1 MKYVMT
7 KTERDKAIIISL
19 VRKFGQLSRIEIR
32 NLTHWKSSTISIL
45 VRELQ
50 EEGKLLNYGLS
61 DNLTGR
67 RRVLLSINPKCG
79 FVVGVALDD
88 RIVQAAV
95 MDLSA
100 GIIDTTQETTCIDKG
115 VDGLVEQL
123 LGCTRRAIQQ
133 AGVKPDSILGIGF
146 ADSSL
151 IDSRQGISMYSSV
164 IECWREV
171 PVKKIFET
179 EFGVPLLLEN
189 YTRAKTVAEAKMG
202 PVDLVGDMI
211 YIDCGGALS
220 AGISAGI
227 MVDGKILRGRRE
239 CAGEFGHIPII
250 ERGPACKCG
259 SFGCLE
265 AVDGGVALASKVR
278 KAILEGSKSQ
288 VVALVPGGDLDK
300 ITGLTVL
307 QAAKLGDK
315 TCLAFVAELGE
326 HLGLGLATLVN
337 LFNPSLIVLD
347 QCMGMAGKDL
357 LEGIIRIVKMRAL
370 TRSTEDLVF
379 QIGKLGIEGAAVG
392 AGLVVLED
400 LFEVPMFR
408 PPRYLIEQDEAATAP
423 QAATAAG
430 YPQDL
435 RETAP

>member
-1 MKYVMT
+1 MT

-19 VRKFGQLSRIEIR
+19 VRKFGQLSRVEIR

-50 EEGKLLNYGLS
+50 EEGKLLKLGLS

-67 RRVLLSINPKCG
+67 RRVLLSMNPRYG

-95 MDLSA
+95 MDLGA
-100 GIIDTTQETTCIDKG
+100 GVISTTQEATCTERGIE
-115 VDGLVEQL
+115 GLVEQL
-123 LGCTRRAIQQ
+123 LACTRRAIQQ
-133 AGVKPDSILGIGF
+133 AGVEPKSILGIGF

-171 PVKKIFET
+171 PVKKIFES

-189 YTRAKTVAEAKMG
+189 YTRAKTLAEAKMG
-202 PVDLVGDMI
+202 PADLVGDMI

-227 MVDGKILRGRRE
+227 MIDGKILRGRRE

-288 VVALVPGGDLDK
+288 AVALAPGGDLDK

-315 TCLAFVAELGE
+315 TCCAFVAELGE

-347 QCMGMAGKDL
+347 QCMEMAGKDL

-370 TRSTEDLVF
+370 TRSTDDLVF
-379 QIGKLGIEGAAVG
+379 QIGKLGIEGATVG

-408 PPRYLIEQDEAATAP
+408 PPRYLIEEDEATAGA
-423 QAATAAG
+423 QLVTARS
-430 YPQDL
+430 YLPDV
-435 RETAP
+435 REETVP

>member
-19 VRKFGQLSRIEIR
+19 VRKFGQLSRVEIR

-50 EEGKLLNYGLS
+50 EEGKLLKLGLS

-67 RRVLLSINPKCG
+67 RRVLLSMNPRYG

-95 MDLSA
+95 MDLGA
-100 GIIDTTQETTCIDKG
+100 GVISTTQEATCTERGIE
-115 VDGLVEQL
+115 GLVEQL
-123 LGCTRRAIQQ
+123 LACTRRAIQQ
-133 AGVKPDSILGIGF
+133 AGVEPKSILGIGF

-171 PVKKIFET
+171 PVKKIFES

-189 YTRAKTVAEAKMG
+189 YTRAKTLAEAKMG
-202 PVDLVGDMI
+202 PADLVGDMI

-227 MVDGKILRGRRE
+227 MIDGKILRGRRE

-288 VVALVPGGDLDK
+288 AVALAPGGDLDK

-315 TCLAFVAELGE
+315 TCCAFVAELGE

-347 QCMGMAGKDL
+347 QCMEMAGKDL

-370 TRSTEDLVF
+370 TRSTDDLVF
-379 QIGKLGIEGAAVG
+379 QIGKLESRERPWERGWWCWKICSRFRCSGLRGI
-392 AGLVVLED
+392 
-400 LFEVPMFR
+400 
-408 PPRYLIEQDEAATAP
+408 
-423 QAATAAG
+423 
-430 YPQDL
+430 
-435 RETAP
+435 